1 MKVSIIIVNY
11 NVKYF
16 LEQCLYSVCAASKKV
31 DVQIIV
37 VDNASS
43 DGSLDYLQP
52 LFKQVQFIQSSGN
65 TGFAKACN
73 LGLQSATGDYILFL
87 NPDTLLAED
96 TLETCIRF
104 FETHADAG
112 AVGVRMI
119 DGTGKFLKE
128 SKRAFPSPVTSL
140 FKLFGFS
147 RLFPHSKVFSRYHLG
162 HLDAHQ
168 NHEVDVLAGAFMMI
182 RKDVL
187 DKVGAF
193 DEVFFMY
200 GEDVDLSY
208 RIQKHGYK
216 NYYLAE
222 TEIIHFK
229 GESTKRGSLN
239 YVRLFYSA
247 MSTFVQKHYGGSKAF
262 IFNAA
267 IQFAILIRAA
277 MSAVAGLVKWVGL
290 PVLDAV
296 LILFSFWLVKE
307 GWIIF
312 IKPDFNYPDALL
324 LILLPAYTLVYLL
337 VAYYAGLY
345 DKQYKSRNLTRA
357 ALIAT
362 VTLLAL
368 YALLPE
374 HYRFSRGILV
384 FGALLAF
391 VLIRVLRQF
400 LVGAKVL
407 HKAVEKT
414 ARPDLLVAGTEMDFK
429 EIQAL
434 LQTHGLHRKLMGRL
448 AVDGNT
454 SDAIAS
460 VDEAGQIVGA
470 LNAKELSI
478 CASSHF
484 SYKRIIQFVQTV
496 PHAVRLRFH
505 AAGSNS
511 MVGSDSS
518 SSSGA
523 VFSSL
528 PPFHLSR
535 PTHRRAKRLID
546 VAFSFLFLIFF
557 PIHFLTLRHPLQFLQ
572 NSFQVLTGRKTWIGY
587 ITAAHNLPHLRKA
600 VLASNGLTPA
610 AALALTTENHSLVD
624 HWYAKNYE
632 PLQDIKLIVKNYLH
646 LDRIST

>member
-1 MKVSIIIVNY
+1 MVSIIIVNY
-11 NVKYF
+11 NVKFF
-16 LEQCLYSVCAASKKV
+16 LEQCLYSVGAAAKGLA
-31 DVQIIV
+31 VQTIV
-37 VDNASS
+37 VDNAST
-43 DGSLDYLQP
+43 DGSLAYLKP
-52 LFKQVQFIQSSGN
+52 LFQHVQFIQNSGN
-65 TGFAKACN
+65 TGFARACN
-73 LGLQSATGDYILFL
+73 LGLQQATGDYVLFL

-96 TLETCIRF
+96 TLRKCVLF
-104 FETHADAG
+104 FESHPLAG

-147 RLFPHSKVFSRYHLG
+147 RLFPHSKIFSRYHLG
-162 HLDAHQ
+162 HLSAAQ

-182 RKDVL
+182 RKAVL
-187 DKVGAF
+187 YKVGAF

-267 IQFAILIRAA
+267 IQFAILVRAGMA
-277 MSAVAGLVKWVGL
+277 AAAKLVTWVGL

-307 GWIIF
+307 AWVIF
-312 IKPDFNYPDALL
+312 IKPRFNYPDTLL
-324 LILLPAYTLVYLL
+324 WILLPAYTGVYLL

-345 DKQYKSRNLTRA
+345 DKQYKKGNLTRA
-357 ALIAT
+357 ALVAT

-391 VLIRVLRQF
+391 GLIRALRRV
-400 LVGAKVL
+400 LVGAKLLQVS
-407 HKAVEKT
+407 VEKSV
-414 ARPDLLVAGTEMDFK
+414 RPDLLIAGTQNDFNEVQK
-429 EIQAL
+429 L
-434 LQTHGLHRKLMGRL
+434 LQPHGLHRKIMGRL
-448 AVDGNT
+448 AVDADAAG
-454 SDAIAS
+454 AIAS
-460 VDEAGQIVGA
+460 VEETPAIVQA
-470 LNAKELSI
+470 LNAKELAV
-478 CASSHF
+478 CASPAF
-484 SYKRIIQFVQTV
+484 SYKSIIRFIQTV
-496 PHAVRLRFH
+496 PTPVRLRFY
-505 AAGSNS
+505 ARGSNS

-518 SSSGA
+518 SGSGA
-523 VFSSL
+523 VFSASV
-528 PPFHLSR
+528 PFLLAR

-546 VAFSFLFLIFF
+546 VWFSVLFLLLF
-557 PIHFLTLRHPLQFLQ
+557 PIHFLTHAKPLQFLR
-572 NSFQVLTGRKTWIGY
+572 NAALVFWGRKTWIGY
-587 ITAAHNLPHLRKA
+587 ITLAHNLPRLRPA

-610 AALALTTENHSLVD
+610 AALQLTTENHELVD
-624 HWYAKNYE
+624 YWYAKNYE
-632 PLQDIKLIVKNYLH
+632 PLQDAKLILKNYLN
-646 LDRIST
+646 LDRI